1 VATTATTLKGHAMTT
16 VQTSRSATSL
26 ANNSNNSNNDVNN
39 NNNNTNS
46 SNGLVDY
53 SPSSS
58 ISNLK
63 QKFTQSA
70 TKNYVNNSNNG
81 NNYLHTSVLVN
92 SNSNNS
98 GGSHGADSGY
108 ELSPSSGTS
117 NSLNNSSST
126 TNVNS
131 IINNFTNLNLNSLKD
146 AVSSHHSSHHGNPNG
161 GSGGLNGGH
170 THLTAST
177 AALMIN
183 SEKYVGGGQET
194 KCLRCGNLVYALE
207 RVGPIKGNIY
217 HKTCFKCLICDRQ
230 LDLKT
235 YYTNQIDLNERQIY
249 CQSHAP
255 KSGKGVFGADNLYI
269 QNILNG
275 PRLDVMQKVDNKPK
289 VNNFFLK

>member
-1 VATTATTLKGHAMTT
+1 MAT
-16 VQTSRSATSL
+16 VQTSRSGTNITNESN
-26 ANNSNNSNNDVNN
+26 ANNGS
-39 NNNNTNS
+39 
-46 SNGLVDY
+46 VDY

-63 QKFTQSA
+63 QKFIQSA
-70 TKNYVNNSNNG
+70 TKNYISNSNNT
-81 NNYLHTSVLVN
+81 NNYLHTQVY
-92 SNSNNS
+92 NNNN
-98 GGSHGADSGY
+98 GDSGA
-108 ELSPSSGTS
+108 ELSPGSGGGGGGTA
-117 NSLNNSSST
+117 LANSSSNH
-126 TNVNS
+126 NVNS

-146 AVSSHHSSHHGNPNG
+146 ANSHHHNHSNVNSHNNVNSSGNISING
-161 GSGGLNGGH
+161 NHS
-170 THLTAST
+170 LTASNSV
-177 AALMIN
+177 IN
-183 SEKYVGGGQET
+183 SDKYGICGQES

-207 RVGPIKGNIY
+207 RIGPIKGNIY

-289 VNNFFLK
+289 VSS